1 MCTALALTTKD
12 FYFGRNLDYEFS
24 YGETIVIVP
33 RNYPFFF
40 RHDGELNHHYALM
53 GVAHVYE
60 GYPLFYDAINEKG
73 LGMAGLN
80 FVGNAHY
87 FKPEQG
93 KRYVAQFEF
102 IPWVLAK
109 ASNVKEAKDLLLN
122 ANITDTPF
130 NDKFPPSSLHY
141 MIADK
146 DSCIVVES
154 MKDGLKIHD
163 NPTGVL
169 TNNPPFEEQLFGLN
183 RYMGLSRKDP
193 INQFGEDLD
202 LKTYSRGMGALGL
215 PGDLSSTSRF
225 AKVAFTRA
233 NSICSSDELPS
244 VSQFFHILHSVEQ
257 QRGVTEVKENEF
269 EITIYSTCYNASEGI
284 CYYTSYDNHRINAV
298 RMKEEDK
305 MGEDLRLF
313 SLNLKEDILFQN

>member
-1 MCTALALTTKD
+1 MCTALSLKTND

-33 RNYPFFF
+33 RKYPFAF
-40 RHDGELNHHYALM
+40 RHDGDLTHHYALI
-53 GVAHVYE
+53 GVAHVHE
-60 GYPLFYDAINEKG
+60 GCPLFYDAVNEKG

-87 FKPEQG
+87 FKPQKE
-93 KRYVAQFEF
+93 KRNVAQFEF
-102 IPWVLAK
+102 IPWVLSQ
-109 ASNVKEAKDLLLN
+109 ASSVKEAKELLTN
-122 ANITDTPF
+122 ANIVDTPF
-130 NDKFPPSSLHY
+130 NDKFPPSFLHY

-154 MKDGLKIHD
+154 MKDGLRIHD
-163 NPTGVL
+163 NPAGVL

-193 INQFGEDLD
+193 VNQFGENLD

-225 AKVAFTRA
+225 VKVAFTRA
-233 NSICSSDELPS
+233 NSVCSSDESSS

-257 QRGVTEVKENEF
+257 QRGVTEIRDNEF
-269 EITIYSTCYNASEGI
+269 EITIYSTCYNATKGI

-298 RMKEEDK
+298 RMGEADGEELK
-305 MGEDLRLF
+305 LF